1 MASPQR
7 WNHAREG
14 KGELSK
20 SSGISCKFHLLRL
33 IKYTAVGVKLLRI
46 CGWLFLV
53 QLFHSQPTVYVFF
66 FSSFLFLRAI
76 VLLIQTEYSSYCSL
90 LSHASRY
97 ISQAGKLNLAQG
109 ERERERKSYDSRGIR
124 RFFFLFLFFLF
135 FSSSRGL
142 GFNFETKF

>member
-14 KGELSK
+14 KRVEQKFRDLMQI
-20 SSGISCKFHLLRL
+20 SSSSANKIHRRRCKASQNLRL
-33 IKYTAVGVKLLRI
+33 AVPRPTLSLSTYGVRL
-46 CGWLFLV
+46 
-53 QLFHSQPTVYVFF
+53 F

-76 VLLIQTEYSSYCSL
+76 VLLIQTEYSSYCSSL